1 MKKTTTTQRKEYFMK
16 ISLITNRTNSEN
28 MQIINK
34 MLNNVNICVDY
45 VV

>member
-1 MKKTTTTQRKEYFMK
+1 MK